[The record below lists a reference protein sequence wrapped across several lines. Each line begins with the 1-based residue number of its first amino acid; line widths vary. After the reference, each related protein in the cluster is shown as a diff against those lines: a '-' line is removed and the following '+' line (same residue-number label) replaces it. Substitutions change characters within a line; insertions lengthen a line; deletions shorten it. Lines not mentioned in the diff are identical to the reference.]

1 MSDLFCPVSIVL
13 ARHGE
18 AEYEAPVVGN
28 LGGSLTMRGRD
39 QAAELARSLADRRV
53 AMIYSSSLARAVQT
67 AEIAAAVLAVPVR
80 VRHELREFEVGD
92 FAGLPFA
99 LDVFA
104 PVFARWSAGD
114 LSTGCPGAETGA
126 DVVRRVSGELESVAD
141 QHRGETVL
149 VVSHGGAIQLTAPA
163 VAPGIGDVWEPDRWL
178 GYCGTAELEG
188 DADGWQCHSWAGE
201 QLGGVGGA
209 R

>member
-1 MSDLFCPVSIVL
+1 MSDLFCPVSVVF

-28 LGGSLTMRGRD
+28 LGGSLTLRGRD

-92 FAGLPFA
+92 FAGMPFDV
-99 LDVFA
+99 DVFA
-104 PVFARWSAGD
+104 PVFARWRAGD
-114 LSTGCPGAETGA
+114 LTAGCPGAETGA
-126 DVVRRVSGELESVAD
+126 DVVRRVSGELGSIAD

-149 VVSHGGAIQLTAPA
+149 VVSHGGAIQLSAPA
-163 VAPGIGDVWEPDRWL
+163 LASGIGDVWAPERWL

-188 DADGWQCHSWAGE
+188 DADGWMCHSWAGKPP
-201 QLGGVGGA
+201 GGASGVG
-209 R
+209 